1 MAVKSPALTAK
12 ASGQITAR
20 HPLGLALIE
29 ASTPI
34 LVEGDA
40 GLPRVGRWLKRLG
53 HGRVQRIAGDGGW
66 HYRATGSSLLRGWR
80 SLRPPS
86 RWPSGTLS
94 GGIGTPVDS
103 GTLRK
108 DRPAPAACVT
118 TPLRL
123 RVGPGPTLRFAGAKR
138 EPIADPWKAL
148 ARGYLRPN
156 LRTYETGIG
165 GASGSG
171 SGSGFAGG
179 HCSKAAASRKA
190 DPDVASVYSTNWRA
204 ARSERRTVVGT
215 ASTKQNLPAVG
226 RKVSCT
232 RAGADYSSITRKI
245 SKSPSVTPAE
255 RASEGRQPSR
265 FEKKT
270 NTGTAYPVGERVSG
284 ASAGTRVAGRSRPRN
299 GLHG

>member
-66 HYRATGSSLLRGWR
+66 RYRATGSSLLRGWR

-148 ARGYLRPN
+148 ARGYLRPTCG
-156 LRTYETGIG
+156 RTRPASAVHPGVARAVALPAGTARKQRRAEKRTLTWHRCTRRIG
-165 GASGSG
+165 ARQDRREEPSWERPLPSKI
-171 SGSGFAGG
+171 SLHSAGKSPALG
-179 HCSKAAASRKA
+179 PAL
-190 DPDVASVYSTNWRA
+190 TT
-204 ARSERRTVVGT
+204 ARS
-215 ASTKQNLPAVG
+215 P
-226 RKVSCT
+226 
-232 RAGADYSSITRKI
+232 
-245 SKSPSVTPAE
+245 
-255 RASEGRQPSR
+255 
-265 FEKKT
+265 
-270 NTGTAYPVGERVSG
+270 
-284 ASAGTRVAGRSRPRN
+284 GRSARAPA
-299 GLHG
+299 